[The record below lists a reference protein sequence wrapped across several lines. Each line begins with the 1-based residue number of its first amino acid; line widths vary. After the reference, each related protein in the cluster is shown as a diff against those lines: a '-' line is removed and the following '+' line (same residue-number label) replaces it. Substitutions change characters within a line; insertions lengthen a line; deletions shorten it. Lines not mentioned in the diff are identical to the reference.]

1 MSYKFVEKY
10 FWPKPQPITHDDV
23 EPADR
28 PHDKE
33 EEVKSVLGELTEA
46 VLRSANRSI
55 AIRERLANE
64 TIDIVTRRGR

>member
-1 MSYKFVEKY
+1 MNRFVEKY
-10 FWPKPQPITHDDV
+10 FWPKPQPVTYKDV

-28 PHDKE
+28 DPVKE

-55 AIRERLANE
+55 KIKERLAHE
-64 TIDIVTRRGR
+64 TIQIVTRGR

>member
-1 MSYKFVEKY
+1 MKNFIEKY
-10 FWPKPQPITHDDV
+10 IWPKPTPVTHNDV

-28 PHDKE
+28 LPEKE

-46 VLRSANRSI
+46 VLRNANRSI

-64 TIDIVTRRGR
+64 TIHIVTRGR